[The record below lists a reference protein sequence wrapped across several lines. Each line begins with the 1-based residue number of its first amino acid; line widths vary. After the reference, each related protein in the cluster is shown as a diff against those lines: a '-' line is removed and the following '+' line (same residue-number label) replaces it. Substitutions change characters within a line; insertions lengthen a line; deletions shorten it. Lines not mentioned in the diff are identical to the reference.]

1 MAPAEAGVEAALL
14 LPVLDAVAELLPAR
28 TPVPLSE
35 EPDMDDVVEVPLT
48 RMDADGVVAV
58 FMDAAD
64 DDMLDAE
71 LTMVVDD
78 MDIVSEVELFK
89 QLVADV
95 VGDSV

>member
-1 MAPAEAGVEAALL
+1 
-14 LPVLDAVAELLPAR
+14 
-28 TPVPLSE
+28 
-35 EPDMDDVVEVPLT
+35 
-48 RMDADGVVAV
+48 
-58 FMDAAD
+58 MDAAD

-95 VGDSV
+95 VGDSM